1 MNDMDMVDGKKD
13 ETKPGE
19 DVADEKRA
27 KRAAV
32 KYGDKVGLKEGNN
45 AGLQKCKCSQGQVCG

>member
-1 MNDMDMVDGKKD
+1 MDMVDGKKD